1 MASNPTLSPVLNA
14 DWVRSTAVTPVAI
27 PPHPPLVSGPGRI
40 SSSEG
45 APKSVGLAFVLS
57 MLFGP
62 VGLSYVSVNVGIA
75 ATALTAVTLLVA
87 GAGFVPLLVIWPLAV
102 LGSVWGA
109 GRVRAS
115 G

>member
-1 MASNPTLSPVLNA
+1 MATNPTLSPVLNA
-14 DWVRSTAVTPVAI
+14 DWVRSTAAI
-27 PPHPPLVSGPGRI
+27 PAAIQPHPPMAAGPGRVPLDQR
-40 SSSEG
+40 

-57 MLFGP
+57 VLFGP
-62 VGLSYVSVNVGIA
+62 VGLCYVSVNVGIA

-87 GAGFVPLLVIWPLAV
+87 EAGFVPLLVIWPLAV
-102 LGSVWGA
+102 IGSVWGA